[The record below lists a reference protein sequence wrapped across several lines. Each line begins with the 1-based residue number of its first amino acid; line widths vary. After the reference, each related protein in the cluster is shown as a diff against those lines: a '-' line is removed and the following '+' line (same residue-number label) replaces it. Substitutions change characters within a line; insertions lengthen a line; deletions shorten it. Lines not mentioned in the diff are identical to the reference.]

1 MCLRGVSKNFSSLA
15 IVFHPHKL
23 CYNSTTEILVKM
35 RVQAVKNI
43 GPEVGVLIGRERGV
57 RPPQGEL
64 GLEVEF

>member
-1 MCLRGVSKNFSSLA
+1 
-15 IVFHPHKL
+15 
-23 CYNSTTEILVKM
+23 M